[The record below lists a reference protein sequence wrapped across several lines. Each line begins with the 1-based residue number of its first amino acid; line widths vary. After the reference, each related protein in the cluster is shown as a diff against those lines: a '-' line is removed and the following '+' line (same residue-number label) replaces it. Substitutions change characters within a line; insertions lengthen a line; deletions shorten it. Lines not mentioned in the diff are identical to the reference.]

1 MNEAP
6 GSLPADG
13 APSDAFYRGVIT
25 RVYYGSATG
34 TLRSEASGR
43 EYRFRAPLVDI
54 RGPIPR
60 FDGLREGMH
69 VGFDLS
75 RTARGVVVSLIRVLE

>member
-1 MNEAP
+1 MSEVP
-6 GSLPADG
+6 GVPPEDG
-13 APSDAFYRGVIT
+13 APGDVYYRGVIT

-34 TLRSEASGR
+34 ALRSETSGR

-60 FDGLREGMH
+60 FEGLREGMH

-75 RTARGVVVSLIRVLE
+75 RTARGVFVSLIRVLE